1 MRIFQIALFTELR
14 KVNEHHRKTRFNL
27 KEFLIQAAFLLIFT
41 GIGLWLFQNLQLN
54 LTRANLSLG
63 FDFLFSQS
71 SQVVRESPFA
81 VTPQDSYLTLIGVG
95 LLNSLKVATFSTVIA
110 TILGIAIATAQL
122 SANWLLQQIS
132 RTYVEILRN
141 IPLILQLFFW
151 YSTIFLAIPRDSV
164 INLGMVSVSIEGID
178 FFGLH
183 FSAEFSALAIGL
195 SLFASAFIAEVWRGA
210 ILSVPIAQ
218 SQAAKSTG
226 MTGWQTTV
234 WIIMPQALAV
244 VIPPLTNQY
253 VNILKNSSLAIA
265 VGYEDLMAISSTA
278 LNQTG
283 KATGIIF
290 LTMGIYL
297 VLCLAIA
304 TSMNWLNKRWQ
315 IPFKS

>member
-1 MRIFQIALFTELR
+1 MSATGQM
-14 KVNEHHRKTRFNL
+14 NEHHRKTRSNL
-27 KEFLIQAAFLLIFT
+27 KGFLLQAIFLLTFT
-41 GIGLWLFQNLQLN
+41 GIGIWLFQNLKLN
-54 LTRANLSLG
+54 LSRANLSLG

-95 LLNSLKVATFSTVIA
+95 LLNSLKVATFSTVLA
-110 TILGIAIATAQL
+110 TIFGIAIGTAKL
-122 SANWLLQQIS
+122 SSNWLLQQMS
-132 RTYVEILRN
+132 RIYVEVLRN

-151 YSTIFLAIPRDSV
+151 YSATFLTIPRDSV
-164 INLGMVSVSIEGID
+164 INLGMISISIEGID
-178 FFGLH
+178 LLGLQ
-183 FSAEFSALAIGL
+183 FSAEFSALVIGL

-218 SQAAKSTG
+218 WQAAKSTG

-265 VGYEDLMAISSTA
+265 IGYEDLMAISSTA

-283 KATGIIF
+283 KAVEIIF

-304 TSMNWLNKRWQ
+304 TSMNRLNKRWQ